1 MSLAHPGHAAGN
13 PRVDGPKEV
22 VVAGNEGF
30 GLDDVLRAAEDAAPV
45 ESVDVVARNLEK
57 RFSATEVCF
66 LFVDILG
73 QEAVRLPRAG
83 VAGQACGQAERIDLA
98 GSAYHRVLRS
108 QRLHQE
114 DDGEGGYRLVAPVTN
129 RGDCLGV
136 LEMVVP
142 HADDAVRDSVVQAA
156 HALAYIV
163 VTDRR
168 FTDFYHWGRR
178 TTAVSLA
185 AEIQHQLLPSAPCC
199 EAAHFTLACGLAPAD
214 DVGGDTYD
222 YALDQNALHVSVTDA
237 MGHDTASAL
246 LATLTVNALRGAR
259 RAGLG
264 LLDQAYAA
272 HQAITDHARGMT
284 TGQLLR
290 VELETGTCELV
301 NAGHPW
307 PLRLRGERAEEL
319 ALKVNLP
326 FGAPASVTY
335 EVQRFRLQPGDR
347 LVLIT
352 DGMQERRAARV
363 DLPALVH
370 ETRDEHP
377 REVVRALTTAV
388 HDACGGH
395 LPDDATTL
403 VLDWHG
409 SRSGQRHT
417 DGGSNTRGAVPAVH
431 GPGSIPRGPYGAQG
445 QALGSAP
452 RADGD
457 PDAAW
462 SCPSG

>member
-1 MSLAHPGHAAGN
+1 MAG
-13 PRVDGPKEV
+13 D
-22 VVAGNEGF
+22 EGL
-30 GLDDVLRAAEDAAPV
+30 GLDEVLRAAENAAPV
-45 ESVDVVARNLEK
+45 ESVDVVAENLEK

-66 LFVDILG
+66 LLLDIHG

-83 VAGQACGQAERIDLA
+83 RAGQARGQAERIDLA
-98 GSAYHRVLRS
+98 GSVHERVLRS
-108 QRLHQE
+108 QRLRQE
-114 DDGEGGYRLVAPVTN
+114 DNGEGACRLVAPVTN
-129 RGDCLGV
+129 RGDCVGV

-142 HADDAVRDSVVQAA
+142 HADAAVRDAVVQAA

-168 FTDFYHWGRR
+168 FTDLYHYSRR

-199 EAAHFTLACGLAPAD
+199 EAAHFTLACALAPAE

-222 YALDQNALHVSVTDA
+222 YALDQDILHLSVTDA

-246 LATLTVNALRGAR
+246 LATLSVNALRGAR
-259 RAGLG
+259 RAGRN

-272 HQAITDHARGMT
+272 HRAITDHAHGMT

-290 VELETGTCELV
+290 VRLDTGAGELI

-307 PLRLRGERAEEL
+307 PLRLRGDRVEEL
-319 ALKVNLP
+319 PLKVNLP
-326 FGAPASVTY
+326 FGAPVPVTY
-335 EVQRFRLQPGDR
+335 DIQRFHLEPGDR

-352 DGMQERRAARV
+352 DGMQDRRAATV
-363 DLPALVH
+363 DLPALIGD
-370 ETRDEHP
+370 TRDQHP
-377 REVVRALTTAV
+377 REVVRALTEAV

-395 LPDDATTL
+395 LPDDATTV

-409 SRSGQRHT
+409 SRSGERDT
-417 DGGSNTRGAVPAVH
+417 NGGSNT
-431 GPGSIPRGPYGAQG
+431 
-445 QALGSAP
+445 
-452 RADGD
+452 
-457 PDAAW
+457 
-462 SCPSG
+462 